1 MDIGQFELALRVLT
15 ILFVIVAPALL
26 FSGSRRGSTYLRD
39 DELIERARQM
49 EGRSSPSPGPPSV
62 SALVASPFETSDDAA
77 VVCEA
82 CGTSNRAGV
91 QFCRECFARLPE
103 E

>member
-1 MDIGQFELALRVLT
+1 
-15 ILFVIVAPALL
+15 
-26 FSGSRRGSTYLRD
+26 
-39 DELIERARQM
+39 
-49 EGRSSPSPGPPSV
+49 
-62 SALVASPFETSDDAA
+62 LVASPFETSDDAA